1 MIINMNRA
9 LLIGGILSF
18 SVLLSLLAYSA
29 LRQPTFVVVDLK
41 RAIQEPA
48 HRLSHSQL
56 SKSKQAM
63 LMQRYAAMLPKVIQ
77 SYGASHHVTV
87 IGASILVSQHQGMD
101 ITSVV
106 MNQTFKSIKHDN

>member
-1 MIINMNRA
+1 MNRA
-9 LLIGGILSF
+9 WLIGGILSF
-18 SVLLSLLAYSA
+18 SVLISLLAYRSFH
-29 LRQPTFVVVDLK
+29 QPTFVVVDLT

-48 HRLSHSQL
+48 HRLSLSQL
-56 SKSKQAM
+56 SKSKQAT

-87 IGASILVSQHQGMD
+87 IGATVLVSQYQDMD

-106 MNQTFKSIKHDN
+106 MNQTFRRITHDN